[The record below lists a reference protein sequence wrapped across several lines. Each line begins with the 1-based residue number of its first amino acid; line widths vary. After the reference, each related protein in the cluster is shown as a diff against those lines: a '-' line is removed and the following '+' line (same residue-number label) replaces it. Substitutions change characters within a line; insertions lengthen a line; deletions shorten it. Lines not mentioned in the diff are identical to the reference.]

1 MLEIYLHQLH
11 DHLKSLRFQLSL
23 VLLVAFF
30 AANGLV
36 YGWKAERLV
45 DEVGRVEAESARRYD
60 GVSDLG
66 GLLRASYR
74 IHMRPLDT
82 GFMVEGGQDWSAD
95 TVYLD
100 IESGDGVARTGRVV
114 AVNHWM
120 DRFEIIDW
128 ALIVRIA
135 VSFLAIAL
143 AYDTLSGERERG
155 TLALLLIHPV
165 SRARIVAAKLG
176 AHLSALLAAVLVSA
190 VLSLVILALQGGVQL
205 SLPLLA
211 PLALFL
217 LGTTCYAAFFLLLAM
232 AVSARART
240 SASALVTLMVIWA
253 ALVVVIPQA
262 AYLAGARAVA
272 APDWNQVWD
281 YWGEVRDN
289 LNLEGLTPRGREEGA
304 ADDYAVER
312 EVARRLNEAEKERG
326 QLYEEARLREVRQFE
341 VTRGL
346 SLVSPGYAFQGTA
359 EALLGTGLVRY
370 RAFVKAAKEYV
381 RTLRTYVRD
390 LDAADGDS
398 PHILYLP
405 DYVSE
410 RPLDHRDIPRF
421 GGVRVSL
428 ASAVAGSYLP
438 ISILLLETAAA
449 FLLCLW
455 AFRRAPVVD
464 RD

>member
-1 MLEIYLHQLH
+1 MLEIFLHQLH

-23 VLLVAFF
+23 VLLIAFF

-45 DEVGRVEAESARRYD
+45 DEVGRVEAESASRFD
-60 GVSDLG
+60 GVSDPG
-66 GLLRASYR
+66 GLLGTGFRV
-74 IHMRPLDT
+74 HMRPLET
-82 GFMVEGGQDWSAD
+82 GFMVEGGQDWSSD
-95 TVYLD
+95 TVYLSAA
-100 IESGDGVARTGRVV
+100 SGQGLAVTGRVV

-120 DRFEIIDW
+120 DRFEIVDW

-155 TLALLLIHPV
+155 TLAMLLTHPI
-165 SRARIVAAKLG
+165 SRARILAAKLG
-176 AHLSALLAAVLVSA
+176 AHLGALLAAVLVSA
-190 VLSLVILALQGGVQL
+190 AMSLVILALQGGVQL

-217 LGTTCYAAFFLLLAM
+217 LGTLCYATFFLLLAM
-232 AVSARART
+232 AVSARARS

-262 AYLAGARAVA
+262 AYLAGARAVS
-272 APDWNQVWD
+272 APNWAQVWD
-281 YWGEVRDN
+281 YMDGVRDN
-289 LNLEGLTPRGREEGA
+289 LSLEGLTPRGREEGA

-312 EVARRLNEAEKERG
+312 EVARRYNEAEKEQR

-346 SLVSPGYAFQGTA
+346 SLISPGYAFQGTA

-370 RAFVKAAKEYV
+370 KAFVKAAQEY
-381 RTLRTYVRD
+381 LRGLRGYVRD
-390 LDAADGDS
+390 LDAADRDS
-398 PHILYLP
+398 PHILYLA
-405 DYVSE
+405 DYVS
-410 RPLDHRDIPRF
+410 RQPLDHRDIPRF

-428 ASAVAGSYLP
+428 ARAVAGSYLP
-438 ISILLLETAAA
+438 ISILLVETAAA

-464 RD
+464 RE

>member
-1 MLEIYLHQLH
+1 MLEIFLHQLH

-23 VLLVAFF
+23 VLLIAFF

-45 DEVGRVEAESARRYD
+45 DEVGRVEAESASRFD
-60 GVSDLG
+60 GVSDPG
-66 GLLRASYR
+66 GLLGTGFRV
-74 IHMRPLDT
+74 HMRPLET
-82 GFMVEGGQDWSAD
+82 GFMVEGGQDWSSD
-95 TVYLD
+95 TIYLSAA
-100 IESGDGVARTGRVV
+100 SGQGLAVTGRVV

-120 DRFEIIDW
+120 DRFEIVDW

-155 TLALLLIHPV
+155 TLAMLLTHPI
-165 SRARIVAAKLG
+165 SRARILAAKLG
-176 AHLSALLAAVLVSA
+176 AHLGALLAAVLVSA
-190 VLSLVILALQGGVQL
+190 AMSLVILALQGGVQL

-217 LGTTCYAAFFLLLAM
+217 LGTLCYATFFLLLAM
-232 AVSARART
+232 AVSARARS

-262 AYLAGARAVA
+262 AYLAGARAVS
-272 APDWNQVWD
+272 APNWAQVWD
-281 YWGEVRDN
+281 YMDGVRDN
-289 LNLEGLTPRGREEGA
+289 LSLEGLTPRGREEGA

-312 EVARRLNEAEKERG
+312 EVARRYNEAEKEQR

-346 SLVSPGYAFQGTA
+346 SLISPGYAFQGTA

-370 RAFVKAAKEYV
+370 KAFVKAAQEY
-381 RTLRTYVRD
+381 LRGLRGYVRD
-390 LDAADGDS
+390 LDAADRDS
-398 PHILYLP
+398 PHILYLA
-405 DYVSE
+405 DYVS
-410 RPLDHRDIPRF
+410 RQPLDHRDIPRF

-428 ASAVAGSYLP
+428 ARAVAGSYLP
-438 ISILLLETAAA
+438 ISILLVETAAA

-464 RD
+464 RE

>member
-1 MLEIYLHQLH
+1 MLEIFLHQLH

-23 VLLVAFF
+23 VLLIAFF

-45 DEVGRVEAESARRYD
+45 DEVGRVEAESASRFD
-60 GVSDLG
+60 GVSDPG
-66 GLLRASYR
+66 GLLGTGFRV
-74 IHMRPLDT
+74 HMRPLET
-82 GFMVEGGQDWSAD
+82 GFMVEGGQDWSSD
-95 TVYLD
+95 TVYLSAA
-100 IESGDGVARTGRVV
+100 SGQGLAVTGRVV

-120 DRFEIIDW
+120 DRFEIVDW

-155 TLALLLIHPV
+155 TLAMLLTHPI
-165 SRARIVAAKLG
+165 SRARILAAKLG
-176 AHLSALLAAVLVSA
+176 AHLGALLAAVLVSA
-190 VLSLVILALQGGVQL
+190 AMSLVILALQGGLQL
-205 SLPLLA
+205 SLQLLA

-217 LGTTCYAAFFLLLAM
+217 LGTLCYATFFLLLAM
-232 AVSARART
+232 AVSARARS

-262 AYLAGARAVA
+262 AYLAGARAVT
-272 APDWNQVWD
+272 APNWSQVWD
-281 YWGEVRDN
+281 YMDGVRDN
-289 LNLEGLTPRGREEGA
+289 LSLEGLTPRGREEGA
-304 ADDYAVER
+304 ADGYAVER
-312 EVARRLNEAEKERG
+312 EVARRLNEAEKEQR

-346 SLVSPGYAFQGTA
+346 SLISPGYAFQGTA

-370 RAFVKAAKEYV
+370 KAFVKAAQEY
-381 RTLRTYVRD
+381 LRGLRGYVRD
-390 LDAADGDS
+390 LDAADRDS
-398 PHILYLP
+398 PHILYLA
-405 DYVSE
+405 DYVS
-410 RPLDHRDIPRF
+410 RQPLDHRDIPRF

-428 ASAVAGSYLP
+428 ARAVAGSYLP
-438 ISILLLETAAA
+438 ISILLVETAAA

-464 RD
+464 RE